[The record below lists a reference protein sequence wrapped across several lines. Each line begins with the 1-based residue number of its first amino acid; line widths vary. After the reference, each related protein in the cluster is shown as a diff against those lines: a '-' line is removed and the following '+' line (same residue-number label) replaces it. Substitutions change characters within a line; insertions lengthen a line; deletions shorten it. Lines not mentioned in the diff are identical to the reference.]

1 MAVLMGQTYVS
12 TNFCGFSH
20 NSIVFKPCPSWFGV
34 PHQPRVDYAIETND
48 MVLPSLP
55 ILGNSHRCHGQDMV
69 FFRSSGHHTII
80 GNPSVGHYASLLRV
94 VRQSPN
100 MGIQSPNLN
109 TGTYI
114 CTVYIELIRLIPSL
128 AAPAR
133 STRNAEC

>member
-20 NSIVFKPCPSWFGV
+20 NSIVFKPSPSWFGV

-69 FFRSSGHHTII
+69 FSGVLVT
-80 GNPSVGHYASLLRV
+80 
-94 VRQSPN
+94 
-100 MGIQSPNLN
+100 
-109 TGTYI
+109 T
-114 CTVYIELIRLIPSL
+114 PSL
-128 AAPAR
+128 EILVLAIMLP
-133 STRNAEC
+133 C